1 MHEWFTSFPAGYAV
15 LATETGRPYII
26 ATGSPPELLDPAPQL
41 LTGPNVTT
49 DPDLLEDQG
58 VKVDGIAADG
68 VARVVIRMPA
78 SMANEPFQITV
89 LDDNMNPSGSTDDN
103 GGVTAVGVDRSNL
116 QNSVMVNAVST
127 PTKGP
132 MVFAVYHAPVDFA
145 RPGGSDDGS
154 RLRLLTVR
162 LESLDPSGRTELRMI
177 EIRRPPVALIHGI
190 WSEPA
195 TWDHFQPLLSD
206 PRFDLC
212 RIGYAA
218 TAGGSFAQ
226 NAQNT
231 LLRFRKCV
239 DDFKQT
245 FKAAAVQVDVVA
257 HSMGGNITRT
267 LPRVSNFLNNGNY
280 NQGMVHKLIT
290 VDTPHGGSPFANA
303 LLASNAACQ
312 AGFQLLNKPVGGGA
326 IQDLSTGSGAL
337 ALLATQIPAH
347 VIIGEANVS
356 QKNMAYSNAQ
366 LALMGG
372 LMGAGL
378 DTLCPSVFPCPTGC
392 PPSPF
397 DTLLGSPFH
406 DLIVPVWSQAGASG
420 PTSPPSPPSSSFSN
434 IIHTVDRWLF
444 TEGPDCLSR
453 KIINGTIVGVS
464 TGIPDRVIHLLNQRV
479 IDPNWF
485 RTF

>member
-49 DPDLLEDQG
+49 DPNLLEDQG

-280 NQGMVHKLIT
+280 NQG
-290 VDTPHGGSPFANA
+290 HGP
-303 LLASNAACQ
+303 Q
-312 AGFQLLNKPVGGGA
+312 A
-326 IQDLSTGSGAL
+326 DHS
-337 ALLATQIPAH
+337 
-347 VIIGEANVS
+347 
-356 QKNMAYSNAQ
+356 
-366 LALMGG
+366 
-372 LMGAGL
+372 
-378 DTLCPSVFPCPTGC
+378 
-392 PPSPF
+392 
-397 DTLLGSPFH
+397 
-406 DLIVPVWSQAGASG
+406 
-420 PTSPPSPPSSSFSN
+420 
-434 IIHTVDRWLF
+434 
-444 TEGPDCLSR
+444 
-453 KIINGTIVGVS
+453 
-464 TGIPDRVIHLLNQRV
+464 
-479 IDPNWF
+479 
-485 RTF
+485 